1 MIGKKIKLV
10 NMVQVMLIRRILPC
24 QRRAFDMWEFD
35 PAEQQMLLELFDTMH
50 KEIRKVLFKTGE
62 VPPPLSEDRG
72 LSASRLASPVS
83 PLVITRCFL
92 ASTFMGG
99 FSGHYADRT
108 GLGGDGGA
116 D

>member
-1 MIGKKIKLV
+1 
-10 NMVQVMLIRRILPC
+10 
-24 QRRAFDMWEFD
+24 MWEFD
-35 PAEQQMLLELFDTMH
+35 PAENQMLLELFDTMH
-50 KEIRKVLFKTGE
+50 KEIWKVMLKTGE

-92 ASTFMGG
+92 RSTFVGG
-99 FSGHYADRT
+99 FLGHYADRT
-108 GLGGDGGA
+108 RLGGEGGA

>member
-1 MIGKKIKLV
+1 MRDKKIKLV
-10 NMVQVMLIRRILPC
+10 KMVQVMLIRRILPC

-35 PAEQQMLLELFDTMH
+35 PAELQMLLELFGTTH
-50 KEIRKVLFKTGE
+50 KEIWKALFKTSE

-92 ASTFMGG
+92 PSIFVGG
-99 FSGHYADRT
+99 FLGHYADQT
-108 GLGGDGGA
+108 GLGGDGGT

>member
-1 MIGKKIKLV
+1 MRDKKIKLV
-10 NMVQVMLIRRILPC
+10 NMVQVMLIRQILPC

-35 PAEQQMLLELFDTMH
+35 PAEHHMLLELFGTTH
-50 KEIRKVLFKTGE
+50 KEIWKVLFKTGE

-92 ASTFMGG
+92 SSTFVGG
-99 FSGHYADRT
+99 FLGHYAD
-108 GLGGDGGA
+108 
-116 D
+116 